1 MAQVCKHAPGHLQ
14 ILSMVERDW
23 SWLLVYHWKAVAI
36 LEEEKVE
43 KENGYQSVSDHTSCE
58 VLLFSFLTLWFLS
71 LS

>member
-1 MAQVCKHAPGHLQ
+1 M
-14 ILSMVERDW
+14 
-23 SWLLVYHWKAVAI
+23 YHWKAVAI